1 MQQLQGMQGSTNANC
16 NSRNLPFTAHTRL
29 IVKSDQIDTHH
40 ITIELLNEQ
49 YQCIKK
55 NSSKSTSRKKMANE

>member
-16 NSRNLPFTAHTRL
+16 NSRNLPFTAYTRL

-55 NSSKSTSRKKMANE
+55 KFQQINFKKKNGK